1 MEQQSVSNN
10 EKNINEEDF
19 QTTSETKKKKTQ
31 KTTPSV
37 SHHCVTRKR
46 RTAAETEKNKEDD
59 LLKELEAELNLR
71 KEGMEFE
78 EYTKSTNSFKLQ
90 NKETKGEPQK
100 IANVSKANQQEASS
114 ALNSNYSLWGGPNNF
129 R

>member
-1 MEQQSVSNN
+1 MEQQTVSNN

-19 QTTSETKKKKTQ
+19 QTTTETKKKKTQ
-31 KTTPSV
+31 KTTPS
-37 SHHCVTRKR
+37 SSYNCVTRKR
-46 RTAAETEKNKEDD
+46 RTQAETEKNKDED

-71 KEGMEFE
+71 KEGMEYE

-100 IANVSKANQQEASS
+100 IANVSAV
-114 ALNSNYSLWGGPNNF
+114 L
-129 R
+129 